1 MARQYRSYADFEREE
16 LSKGDGFLQSLD
28 DFHRTLPE
36 EDPADLFD
44 KVDEDDKKKRDK
56 PLTRARPRR

>member
-1 MARQYRSYADFEREE
+1 MARQYRSYAEFEREE
-16 LSKGDGFLQSLD
+16 LSKSDGFLQSLD

-44 KVDEDDKKKRDK
+44 KVDDDDKKR
-56 PLTRARPRR
+56 PRAPVRARPPRR